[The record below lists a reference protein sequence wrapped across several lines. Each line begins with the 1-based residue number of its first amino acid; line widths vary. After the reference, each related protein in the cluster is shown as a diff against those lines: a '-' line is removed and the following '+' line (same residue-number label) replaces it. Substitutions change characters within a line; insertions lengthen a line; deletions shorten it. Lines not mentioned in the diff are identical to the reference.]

1 MCNRAQCLMRSGRST
16 CGGCSNARSEASA
29 LHGLD
34 LRTELKFGDLG
45 TELEREL
52 AGEQPTLLVIGVPFG
67 GTGAIADVVGS
78 LAPMLGTGARHPVM
92 LVRTRA
98 EAA

>member
-1 MCNRAQCLMRSGRST
+1 MA
-16 CGGCSNARSEASA
+16 GGD
-29 LHGLD
+29 HGD
-34 LRTELKFGDLG
+34 RG

-52 AGEQPTLLVIGVPFG
+52 AGEQPTLLVNGVPFG